1 MAYSI
6 GNNTKEIKMTMP
18 KTISELC
25 DVYDEFLA
33 ENNLPS
39 MSADEL
45 LFEVDVTEEQCEFL
59 EEFIEAWHEAEKG
72 VA

>member
-45 LFEVDVTEEQCEFL
+45 LFETDVTEEQCEFL
-59 EEFIEAWHEAEKG
+59 EEFIEAWHEAEKE
-72 VA
+72 AA

>member
-45 LFEVDVTEEQCEFL
+45 LFETDVTEEQCEFL
-59 EEFIEAWHEAEKG
+59 EEFIEAWHEAEKE

>member
-1 MAYSI
+1 
-6 GNNTKEIKMTMP
+6 MP

-45 LFEVDVTEEQCEFL
+45 LFETDVTEEQCEFL
-59 EEFIEAWHEAEKG
+59 EEFIEAWHEAEKE
-72 VA
+72 AA

>member
-59 EEFIEAWHEAEKG
+59 EEFIEAWHEAEKE

>member
-1 MAYSI
+1 
-6 GNNTKEIKMTMP
+6 MTMP

-59 EEFIEAWHEAEKG
+59 EEFIEAWHEAEKE